1 MKSSVGAEAAAGNE
15 SRLKNSVT
23 ALQKA
28 SVVGMRASVL
38 ECGSP
43 LPLFHRMAG
52 DAKAA
57 EGCRTPKP
65 RGFFSGLA
73 KFSGGEY
80 AAPTALGF
88 TRTGSFTLYG
98 DPAILE

>member
-1 MKSSVGAEAAAGNE
+1 MKSSVGAASAAGNE

-28 SVVGMRASVL
+28 SVVGRRASVL